1 MSRVLIVTGGSVN
14 VEWAKAWLDN
24 QAFDYCIAA
33 DSGLMYADKLGL
45 KVDFLLG
52 DYDSVDTEVLDRYK
66 SNTEFEI
73 YPKEKDYTDTH
84 LAIITALKKG
94 ATDIYILGATGTRMD
109 HTITNIGNMKA
120 AADCGVDCHIV
131 DERNYIYLLSADKGT
146 HIIDKDSQ
154 YGSYVSIIPMSENVS
169 LSLEGFKYTLD
180 NYELKQGLSICQ
192 SNEVKDD
199 KGIIK
204 VRKGLIIVMETRD

>member
-14 VEWAKAWLDN
+14 VEWAKEWLDN

-33 DSGLMYADKLGL
+33 DSGLVYADKLGL

-94 ATDIYILGATGTRMD
+94 ATDIYILGAIGTRMD

-131 DERNYIYLLSADKGT
+131 DERNYIYLLSEAKGT
-146 HIIDKDSQ
+146 HIIGKESQ
-154 YGSYVSIIPMSENVS
+154 YGSYVSIIPMSENVG

-204 VRKGLIIVMETRD
+204 VHKGLIIVMETRD